1 MTKFFPLMLVFTF
14 ALSFL
19 SNQANAA
26 QADIDAEVAAY
37 KAAFTGDNFV
47 LQREKMDTLIW
58 AGYTSKE
65 VYGPVADA
73 LVKLRQSKDKRDVER
88 ASWYAKTLALSG
100 NPEFRTVLSET
111 SKNAKSKKVR
121 KNAKLA
127 LARLPKYQS
136 WNPVIS
142 AGLEFA
148 PAGRLEE
155 TRVVN
160 MLNASDYELVRMGA
174 KRVYFGHKSD
184 QDLIRLAQQR
194 LSKEWPQA
202 SGGDEAQV
210 DAIAW
215 LIKAMAETGNRA
227 AKPLLEEIAREA
239 KVGKLRKYAKKYAA
253 YL

>member
-1 MTKFFPLMLVFTF
+1 MLKSFPLLFVI
-14 ALSFL
+14 ALSLICF
-19 SNQANAA
+19 SFNADA
-26 QADIDAEVAAY
+26 AKADIDAEVAAY
-37 KAAFTGDNFV
+37 NAAFTGDNFV

-58 AGYTSKE
+58 AGYTAKA

-73 LVKLRQSKDKRDVER
+73 LVTLRHSKDKRDVER

-100 NPEFRTVLSET
+100 NPEFRPLLTET
-111 SKNAKSKKVR
+111 SKRAKSKKVR
-121 KNAKLA
+121 KHAKLA
-127 LARLPKYQS
+127 LVRLAKYQA
-136 WNPVIS
+136 WNPVIA

-148 PAGRLEE
+148 PAGQLEE

-174 KRVYFGHKSD
+174 KRVYFGHKNDPNLVS
-184 QDLIRLAQQR
+184 LAQQR
-194 LSKEWPQA
+194 LSKEWTQVNA
-202 SGGDEAQV
+202 GNEAQV

-215 LIKAMAETGNRA
+215 LIKAMAESGNRD
-227 AKPLLEEIAREA
+227 AKPLLNQIARDA